1 MNEILS
7 VSYTGDLL
15 AHRRC
20 PRSWAFGKLAGFHP
34 YEQAQALE
42 GSLIHHTMEWLVDF
56 YRANGDYPSVDQV
69 RQQLESR
76 FSVLWARGLKT
87 AFASKQAT
95 VDRVLGNI
103 YPNDMIRPSVQAA
116 VEGASHTEYE
126 LRAVR
131 KIVPGDFQGK
141 EKLMLTGILD
151 LVLHQRRGFQ
161 FNRAWQ
167 WTDLERLQGR
177 AVDAVTTAEAEDLEV
192 WDYKGTRADGPYER
206 DYVLQLLTYA
216 RLYQERTGVLPKR
229 CVLFYINEQAQ
240 EDELL
245 AIPISEEVI
254 SAAEAWTVSQA
265 QALRQTAL
273 SFQRDPSSVAGGS
286 LEYSDPD
293 TGSRIDPVLKKQC
306 TACGHRFNCDAYI
319 EALGGADHAD
329 VDLLNVGKN

>member
-1 MNEILS
+1 MNDILA

-20 PRSWAFGKLAGFHP
+20 PRSWAFSKLAGFHP

-56 YRANGDYPSVDQV
+56 FRENDTYPSANEV
-69 RQQLESR
+69 RDQLEAR

-87 AFASKQAT
+87 AFSSKQAT
-95 VDRVLGNI
+95 VDRVLRNI
-103 YPNDMIRPSVQAA
+103 YPGGQIRPTVQAA

-131 KIVPGDFQGK
+131 RIVPGDFHGK

-151 LVLHQRRGFQ
+151 LVLHQRDGFL
-161 FNRAWQ
+161 FNRTWQ
-167 WTDLERLQGR
+167 WTDLALLTGEGSETQTVAR
-177 AVDAVTTAEAEDLEV
+177 ADDLEV

-216 RLYQERTGVLPKR
+216 KLYHERTGVLPRR
-229 CVLFYINEQAQ
+229 CVLFYINEQNLD
-240 EDELL
+240 DELL

-254 SAAEAWTVSQA
+254 SAAEQWTVCQA

-273 SFQRDPSSVAGGS
+273 SFQRDPQTVVGGN
-286 LEYSDPD
+286 LEYIDPE
-293 TGSRIDPVLKKQC
+293 TRSRIDPVLKKQC
-306 TACGHRFNCDAYI
+306 TACAHRFDCASYI
-319 EALGGADHAD
+319 ESLGRVQHPD
-329 VDLLNVGKN
+329 VDLRNVGKN

>member
-1 MNEILS
+1 
-7 VSYTGDLL
+7 
-15 AHRRC
+15 
-20 PRSWAFGKLAGFHP
+20 
-34 YEQAQALE
+34 
-42 GSLIHHTMEWLVDF
+42 
-56 YRANGDYPSVDQV
+56 
-69 RQQLESR
+69 
-76 FSVLWARGLKT
+76 
-87 AFASKQAT
+87 
-95 VDRVLGNI
+95 
-103 YPNDMIRPSVQAA
+103 
-116 VEGASHTEYE
+116 
-126 LRAVR
+126 
-131 KIVPGDFQGK
+131 
-141 EKLMLTGILD
+141 
-151 LVLHQRRGFQ
+151 
-161 FNRAWQ
+161 
-167 WTDLERLQGR
+167 
-177 AVDAVTTAEAEDLEV
+177 
-192 WDYKGTRADGPYER
+192 GTRADGPYER